1 MCLSYI
7 ILIYAGSVF
16 STNFVVYRY
25 GVNRLKF
32 ISIDFFSFSFLFF
45 VIRRIVNK
53 TSNGVFCKDFFF
65 FNQEKCMYRINAT
78 DQLTVFVYVDNDTS
92 SFFSFFLYF
101 YERDARYRIALE
113 TRTTREIGRC
123 YCAQIEPNSRLSFS
137 RALLFFS
144 FFFSFFFLLS
154 LILLVSTSP
163 RSFISF
169 NWKLVSLAYSAD
181 RRIN

>member
-144 FFFSFFFLLS
+144 FFFSFFSLS

>member
-1 MCLSYI
+1 
-7 ILIYAGSVF
+7 
-16 STNFVVYRY
+16 
-25 GVNRLKF
+25 
-32 ISIDFFSFSFLFF
+32 
-45 VIRRIVNK
+45 
-53 TSNGVFCKDFFF
+53 
-65 FNQEKCMYRINAT
+65 MYRINAT

-144 FFFSFFFLLS
+144 FFFSFFFHFLS
-154 LILLVSTSP
+154 SYLSQLRLDPLSRSTG
-163 RSFISF
+163 
-169 NWKLVSLAYSAD
+169 SLYPWRTRPID
-181 RRIN
+181 ELTN

>member
-25 GVNRLKF
+25 GRLKF

-101 YERDARYRIALE
+101 YERDARYRIALVQLE
-113 TRTTREIGRC
+113 KLVDVIVLKSN
-123 YCAQIEPNSRLSFS
+123 QIRDYLFPAR
-137 RALLFFS
+137 FFS
-144 FFFSFFFLLS
+144 FLSSFLFFFTFSHLTCLNFAS
-154 LILLVSTSP
+154 ILYLVQLEACILGVLG
-163 RSFISF
+163 R
-169 NWKLVSLAYSAD
+169 
-181 RRIN
+181 